1 MANYIAT
8 QYATAAAL
16 ETAVE
21 AIATTVTI
29 QVIAFMEG
37 GKQKFMLIQTA

>member
-8 QYATAAAL
+8 QYATSAAL
-16 ETAVE
+16 EAAVE

-29 QVIAFMEG
+29 QVIAFKEG
-37 GKQKFMLIQTA
+37 GKQKFVLIQSA

>member
-8 QYATAAAL
+8 QYATAATL
-16 ETAVE
+16 EVAVE

-29 QVIAFMEG
+29 QVIAFHER
-37 GKQKFMLIQTA
+37 GKQKFMLIQSA